1 MARTQRRI
9 RAAQPRAKQADR
21 LTVLNGET
29 EEQERERFKL
39 LDGALRGD
47 VDKIIEYL
55 TKYGGEEWQ
64 E

>member
-1 MARTQRRI
+1 M
-9 RAAQPRAKQADR
+9 
-21 LTVLNGET
+21 TVLNGET

-55 TKYGGEEWQ
+55 TKYGGEEWK

>member
-1 MARTQRRI
+1 MTRIQRRI
-9 RAAQPRAKQADR
+9 RAARPRAKQADR

-55 TKYGGEEWQ
+55 TKYGGEEWK

>member
-9 RAAQPRAKQADR
+9 RAARPRAKQADR